1 MKSASASLAG
11 PRKATNIT
19 IEARLLAAAK
29 MLKINVSHAAEA
41 GLAQAVAAR
50 QAELWLEQ
58 NQAALESSNSYV
70 EQQGLPLAQFRNF

>member
-29 MLKINVSHAAEA
+29 QDAQDQC
-41 GLAQAVAAR
+41 LAR
-50 QAELWLEQ
+50 CR
-58 NQAALESSNSYV
+58 
-70 EQQGLPLAQFRNF
+70 GGFG